1 MEMNSPH
8 DKAVQAILY
17 GHSCAM
23 RLKMRLDHFNMAES
37 GPVSSY
43 DLAKSIVDCFS
54 NAISILSVKP
64 KSEDEQFSD
73 LSSRDS
79 SPPPPQG
86 SPSKK
91 RKIESTN
98 SSANWRDDSPDPIY
112 YDGYLWRKYGQKC
125 IKKSAHQR
133 SYYRCSYNID
143 HNCGARKHEQ
153 KIKDNPPVYRTTYF
167 GQHTCKTNHNLDAI
181 FTAVQGPLDDSK
193 SAKMIRFGKD
203 LDQEKEHHSNGF
215 SLSVK
220 HEEEE
225 SIREQTMDQYH
236 EIASNNQ
243 DCQHVIKEDLSSP
256 SDSYPPPSSSGSESA
271 EFDSDLLFDNPDWDR
286 FDQFYF

>member
-8 DKAVQAILY
+8 EKAVKAILY

-23 RLKMRLDHFNMAES
+23 TLKRRLDHSKMAEA

-43 DLAKSIVDCFS
+43 ELAKSIVDCFS
-54 NAISILSVKP
+54 NAISILSDKP
-64 KSEDEQFSD
+64 KSEDDQFSV

-79 SPPPPQG
+79 SPLPPPQG

-91 RKIESTN
+91 RKIDNTN

-112 YDGYLWRKYGQKC
+112 FDGYLWRKYGQKC
-125 IKKSAHQR
+125 IKKSEHQR

-167 GQHTCKTNHNLDAI
+167 GHHTCKTNHNLDAI
-181 FTAVQGPLDDSK
+181 FTSVQEPLDDSK
-193 SAKMIRFGKD
+193 SAQMIHFGVKD
-203 LDQEKEHHSNGF
+203 LKKESPSNGF

-220 HEEEE
+220 HEEDIII
-225 SIREQTMDQYH
+225 SEQNMDQYR
-236 EIASNNQ
+236 ETTSTINDQ
-243 DCQHVIKEDLSSP
+243 DCQHVLSSP
-256 SDSYPPPSSSGSESA
+256 SGSYPPSSSSGSESA
-271 EFDSDLLFDNPDWDR
+271 EFDPDLLFDNLDSWDR
-286 FDQFYF
+286 YDQFYF